1 MKFKAVIQDNDVVV
15 VTEDG
20 GIATIHNNGDNFVTT
35 YYQSRLTD
43 VNDPEELWQELG
55 EGKTYSKDWGATTIG
70 EMIYDILQ
78 WLCVSSDTIDW
89 ELDESIWPEFN
100 L

>member
-1 MKFKAVIQDNDVVV
+1 MKFKAVIKGDNLVV

-20 GIATIHNNGDNFVTT
+20 GVATIHHNGDNYVTT

-43 VNDPEELWQELG
+43 VNDPQELWQELG
-55 EGKTYSKDWGATTIG
+55 EGKTYSKDWIQFDMP

-78 WLCVSSDTIDW
+78 WLCVEASTIKW
-89 ELDESIWPEFN
+89 KLDESIWPEFK